1 MYIDKYT
8 ARKLSKDGMIEYLIN
23 QLFRIVMFPI
33 VMTVEQKKILIL
45 KWKEMKTIKLLII
58 QQDLKNQ
65 TLLIKINAVFTGD
78 PILNKTKEKGI
89 LKRSNKFLEK

>member
-45 KWKEMKTIKLLII
+45 K
-58 QQDLKNQ
+58 
-65 TLLIKINAVFTGD
+65 
-78 PILNKTKEKGI
+78 
-89 LKRSNKFLEK
+89 